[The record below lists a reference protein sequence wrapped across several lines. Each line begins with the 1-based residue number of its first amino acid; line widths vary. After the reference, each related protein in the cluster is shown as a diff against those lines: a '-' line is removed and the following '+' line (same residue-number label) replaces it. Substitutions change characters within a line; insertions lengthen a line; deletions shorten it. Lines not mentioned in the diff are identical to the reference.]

1 MSSQSKYEGVE
12 ELKPSELGTK
22 EYWAGA
28 YKKEMENFSEFGDP
42 GEVWFGEEAAARMVN
57 WLADT
62 ESVSISGSS
71 TILDVGC
78 GNGMLSVDLARE
90 GFKQVVGVDYC
101 ESAIELSRK
110 VAKQAGMELDFQVC
124 DILEDL
130 NETKCDALKR
140 TYDIVVD
147 KGTFDAISLGQTAR
161 KDKQRY
167 VRNISELLNPKGM
180 LVITSCNWT
189 EAELKSQFSSKFRL
203 YHVLPTPSFTY
214 GGHTGHTVTSL
225 IFIKL

>member
-1 MSSQSKYEGVE
+1 MGTETVPISDSSS
-12 ELKPSELGTK
+12 
-22 EYWAGA
+22 
-28 YKKEMENFSEFGDP
+28 
-42 GEVWFGEEAAARMVN
+42 
-57 WLADT
+57 
-62 ESVSISGSS
+62 
-71 TILDVGC
+71 ILDVGC

-130 NETKCDALKR
+130 DETGCDALKR
-140 TYDIVVD
+140 NYDIVVD
-147 KGTFDAISLGQTAR
+147 KGTFDAISLGKTAM

-167 VRNISELLNPKGM
+167 VRNISQLLNPKGM

-189 EAELKSQFSSKFRL
+189 EAELKSQFSSKFRIPGVT
-203 YHVLPTPSFTY
+203 HSFLHIRGAHWSY
-214 GGHTGHTVTSL
+214 
-225 IFIKL
+225 